1 MIYLVITERYQ
12 SLTFNVK
19 KTLNAYTMAI
29 IFPCFFFIPQTIDVR
44 DIGTEYFVE

>member
-1 MIYLVITERYQ
+1 MIYLVITERFY

-29 IFPCFFFIPQTIDVR
+29 IFPFFFFIPQTIDVR
-44 DIGTEYFVE
+44 DIGTEYFKE